1 MPKRVFFSFHYDDIW
16 RVNQVRN
23 SWVIVGERESAG
35 FIDKADFE
43 TVERQGEK
51 AIRSWIDRQL
61 AGTSTTI
68 VLIGA
73 QTAYRPYVQYEISES
88 YNRGNGLL
96 GVRINNI
103 KDSTGNTDWLTG
115 PNPFDQVNV
124 DGYFGKTQLSLQ
136 LSIPIYDWVNQRGR
150 ENIASWIADAP
161 KKQ

>member
-1 MPKRVFFSFHYDDIW
+1 M
-16 RVNQVRN
+16 
-23 SWVIVGERESAG
+23 
-35 FIDKADFE
+35 
-43 TVERQGEK
+43 
-51 AIRSWIDRQL
+51 
-61 AGTSTTI
+61 
-68 VLIGA
+68 IGA